1 MDEIVVNATPQMAPI
16 SDMRNRQN
24 ELLTMTES
32 GPVMLLSRSK
42 LAAILISP
50 TQWDAIAH
58 TLEEY
63 RRLTNK
69 KEQSSSKSFTAE
81 EDMAADEGSGKKRSA
96 LAQIAALAQP
106 YGPPDLARNFDKYMN
121 RVSDDEPA
129 N

>member
-24 ELLTMTES
+24 ELLSMTES

-42 LAAILISP
+42 LAAILVSP
-50 TQWDAIAH
+50 TQWDAIAR

-63 RRLTNK
+63 RQITNK
-69 KEQSSSKSFTAE
+69 KEPSGAASFTTEKALV
-81 EDMAADEGSGKKRSA
+81 ADEGSGKKRSA

-121 RVSDDEPA
+121 RLSDDEPTQ
-129 N
+129 